1 MFYDPVGLLQ
11 PILIS
16 LKSLFQ
22 EIYKQKLSW
31 DQILPDDFRNEF
43 DKIMLSL
50 QDMEKM
56 FIPRNLL
63 LQTDDQQKIELIGFS
78 DASLQG

>member
-78 DASLQG
+78 DANLQG